1 MVPAVRTKSPL
12 KAPQDL
18 ADADLVDGCLK
29 GDQQSWESLIR
40 KYQNLIYSVPINY
53 RFSVQDAADVFQSVC
68 VILLKNLKTLR
79 SVETLSAW
87 IYVTTRRQCWKMAK
101 KTRME
106 VELVDFE
113 QQAEEPVA
121 EKLVLQRQVR
131 GGLSQLSEKCRD
143 LLKALYYSDP
153 PLSYEEITRDLG
165 IPYGSIGPTRARC
178 LERLQ
183 KVLKKRP

>member
-1 MVPAVRTKSPL
+1 MVPAVRTKPSQKELSVPN
-12 KAPQDL
+12 
-18 ADADLVDGCLK
+18 DAGLVEGCLK
-29 GDQQSWESLIR
+29 GDQQSWEVLIR

-68 VILLKNLKTLR
+68 VILLRNLKTLR
-79 SVETLSAW
+79 NVETLSAW

-101 KTRME
+101 KTSKE
-106 VELVDFE
+106 VELVEFE
-113 QQAEEPVA
+113 QQSEEPEA
-121 EKLVLQRQVR
+121 EKLVLQHQVR
-131 GGLSQLSEKCRD
+131 SGLQQLSEKCRD
-143 LLKALYYSDP
+143 LLQALYYSDP

-183 KVLKKRP
+183 KILTK